1 MEEGWIDLADEIRQ
15 MASALPPEVIL
26 TLANTLNLPGEVKD
40 WPYLRSRVL
49 FSVNNA
55 VARSR
60 INALIDA
67 WQDCAAHVTGE
78 VVALALVSASR
89 AVEHNRQAQRLE
101 LVWTGPESQA
111 IPLRR
116 TEQALLQVINSAAR
130 RLLIVSFVVY
140 DIEEIARALLRAA
153 QRGVV
158 LTICLETPDASAG
171 KVAYNTLRALG
182 NDLSRQADLYY
193 WPLVKR
199 PVSQDGRTGS
209 LHAKVAVAD
218 GESMLLSSAN
228 LTGNA
233 MSLNM
238 EMGVLIHGGG
248 QPAHVEAH
256 FQQLIASGVLEQI
269 RE

>member
-15 MASALPPEVIL
+15 VASALPPEVIL

-40 WPYLRSRVL
+40 WLYLRSRAL
-49 FSVNNA
+49 LSVSNA

-60 INALIDA
+60 VNRLIDT
-67 WQDCAAHVTGE
+67 WQHRAAHVDGSA
-78 VVALALVSASR
+78 VSLALMSASK
-89 AVEHNRQAQRLE
+89 AAEHNRQAQRLD
-101 LVWTGPESQA
+101 LVWTGPESQV

-116 TEQALLQVINSAAR
+116 TEQALLQVINSATR

-193 WPLVKR
+193 WPLSKR
-199 PVSQDGRTGS
+199 PVSPDGRTGS

-248 QPAHVEAH
+248 QPARVEAH
-256 FQQLIASGVLEQI
+256 FRELIASGVLEQI